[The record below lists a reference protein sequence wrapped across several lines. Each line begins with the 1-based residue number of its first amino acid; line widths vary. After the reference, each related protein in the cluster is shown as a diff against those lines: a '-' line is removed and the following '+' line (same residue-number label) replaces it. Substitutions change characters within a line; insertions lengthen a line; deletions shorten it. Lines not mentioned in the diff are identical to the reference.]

1 MTTIAQWYEEEK
13 KKLADSYQY
22 ALKGLEKELH
32 KKQESCGHTNETRY
46 EGLFYALGETYPGIM
61 CDYCGRQR
69 RIDEKPVKPKK
80 KKTFLWPFVE
90 GT

>member
-32 KKQESCGHTNETRY
+32 KKQESCGHTNETR
-46 EGLFYALGETYPGIM
+46 GIM

-80 KKTFLWPFVE
+80 KSREYLK
-90 GT
+90 